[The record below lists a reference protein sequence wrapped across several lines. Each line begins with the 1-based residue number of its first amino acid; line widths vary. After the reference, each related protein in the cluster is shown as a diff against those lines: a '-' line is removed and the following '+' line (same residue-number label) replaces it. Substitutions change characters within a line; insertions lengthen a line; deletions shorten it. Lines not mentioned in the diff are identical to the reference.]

1 MGKRREMKYTCELEK
16 RAGERA
22 NKKLML
28 CEGFYVGTGVPFYD
42 EYYGYKHCAKCK
54 ECKRFLYRKQYVNLF
69 YAVAVSLSILAILI
83 LGTPQGA
90 IRRNLF
96 FTEGAQEAFLSNVE
110 RTEKDEDTGYWH
122 YSVVVNGEQQEWV
135 VFPWQEI
142 CIARRLTE

>member
-1 MGKRREMKYTCELEK
+1 MKYTCELEK

-22 NKKLML
+22 NKKFML
-28 CEGFYVGTGVPFYD
+28 CEGFYVSRGVPFLD
-42 EYYGYKHCAKCK
+42 ECYGYKHCAQCM
-54 ECKRFLYRKQYVNLF
+54 ECKRYLYRKQYVRLF
-69 YAVAVSLSILAILI
+69 YAAAISWCILTVLI

-96 FTEGAQEAFLSNVE
+96 FAEGAQEAFLSSVE

-135 VFPWQEI
+135 VYPWQSI
-142 CIARRLTE
+142 CVAWHLTG